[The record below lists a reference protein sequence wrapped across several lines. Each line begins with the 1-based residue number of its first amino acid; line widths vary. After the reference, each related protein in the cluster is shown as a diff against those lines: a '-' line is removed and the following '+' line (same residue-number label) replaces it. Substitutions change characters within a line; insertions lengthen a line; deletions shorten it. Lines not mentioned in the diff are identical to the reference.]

1 MSLLVSLFYALWEFR
16 LPFFRSFSPL
26 GWLVPVAFLLLFP
39 LFHRLRVQVD
49 FHPEPEEEGLGLSL
63 IHI

>member
-39 LFHRLRVQVD
+39 LFHQD
-49 FHPEPEEEGLGLSL
+49 
-63 IHI
+63 